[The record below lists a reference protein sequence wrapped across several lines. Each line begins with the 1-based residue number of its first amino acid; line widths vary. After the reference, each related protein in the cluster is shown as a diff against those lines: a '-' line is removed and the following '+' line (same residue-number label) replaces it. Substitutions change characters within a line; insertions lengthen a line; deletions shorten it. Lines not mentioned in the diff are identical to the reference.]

1 MLVNHE
7 RRLLN
12 KAAEA
17 RDYRISIYRKPNASW
32 PSDHSRL
39 TALESDGH
47 LERIGLHDAHGGLA
61 TWQITSTGL
70 TQLQALV
77 GRGL

>member
-12 KAAEA
+12 KAAGS
-17 RDYRISIYRKPNASW
+17 DNYRISIQRNPDASW
-32 PSDHSRL
+32 PGDHSRL
-39 TALESDGH
+39 TALESIGH
-47 LERIGLHDAHGGLA
+47 LERVGVSDGLA
-61 TWQITSTGL
+61 TWQITATGL

-77 GRGL
+77 GGAA